1 MCFVFNIA
9 FRILSFIVKF
19 SIKTRLILIPIG
31 YLMES
36 AAEKDFIKAQA
47 GLVPLWYPIADKIVE
62 YLCVIGFFSGIINWI
77 LSKILRRPVHIWKD
91 LFYAITG
98 HSWNLGKLN
107 KGYYSKLKNSYKAPQ
122 GVVIAEKRISPKKY
136 VCIPDSEIAHES
148 IIGGTGSG
156 KTVNILATV
165 LNKKNNYSMLILD
178 GKDGGEIRKKSESAR
193 KKLHQIVKFFDPDN
207 ENTFKF
213 NPYEQ
218 FEYISEEDY
227 TDVADRMAVNMIE
240 KSPQEKNS
248 MWVDNARI
256 LLSGIILYNVILRND
271 FKKTMEFIQL
281 HGVKEQI
288 EIIKSAYNSDNDKFK
303 QAYKK
308 IAFLDGMADETLT
321 GINSNMMSKLSCFSS
336 ERVLNALSGD
346 GEYISPSD
354 LEHNTTI
361 YFNVELAKAQDHW
374 KAEWNLCLNLVFYYF
389 AKRGKELASSGAK
402 PKKILFILDEF
413 VNYGKINKI
422 ENQISLVRSAGV
434 SIMLA
439 FQSVAQ
445 IDNIYGKDVRKII
458 LDNMSYQLILKINDE
473 ETARTYSNMSGT
485 YDKKRMSKSSNDN
498 QNAYGFHQGM
508 GNGINESYEEK
519 NIVKPED
526 FKYLPDKNECIV
538 FMPDGIARLK
548 KVLYYHDI
556 NYKL

>member
-1 MCFVFNIA
+1 MCFFYNIA
-9 FRILSFIVKF
+9 LSILKFIGQIL
-19 SIKTRLILIPIG
+19 IKTRIIYVPIAVFFDQHAEQQLIQ
-31 YLMES
+31 
-36 AAEKDFIKAQA
+36 AQQ
-47 GLVPLWYPIADKIVE
+47 GLVPMGYVIADEVIAW
-62 YLCVIGFFSGIINWI
+62 LCTIAFFSFYINLI
-77 LSKILRRPVHIWKD
+77 LSKLMRRPVHIWKD

-122 GVVIAEKRISPKKY
+122 GVVIAEKRISFKKY
-136 VCIPDSEIAHES
+136 VCIPDNEIAHES

-165 LNKKNNYSMLILD
+165 LNKNNNYSMLILD
-178 GKDGGEIRKKSESAR
+178 GKDGGEIRRKSESAR
-193 KKLHQIVKFFDPDN
+193 KKLNQTVKFFDPDN

-218 FEYISEEDY
+218 FEYVSEEDY
-227 TDVADRMAVNMIE
+227 TDVADRMAVNMID

-248 MWVDNARI
+248 MWIDNARI
-256 LLSGIILYNVILRND
+256 LLSGIILYNIILRND
-271 FKKTMEFIQL
+271 FKMTMEFVQL

-288 EIIKSAYNSDNDKFK
+288 KIIKSAYNSDNDKFK

-308 IAFLDGMADETLT
+308 IAFFDGMADETLT

-336 ERVLNALSGD
+336 ERVLNSLSGN

-361 YFNVELAKAQDHW
+361 YFNVELAKAQDQW
-374 KAEWNLCLNLVFYYF
+374 KAVSKLFLNGFFDYF

-413 VNYGKINKI
+413 VNYGKINRI

-498 QNAYGFHQGM
+498 QNAYGLHQGM
-508 GNGINESYEEK
+508 GNGISESYEEK
-519 NIVKPED
+519 NLVKPEE
-526 FKYLPDKNECIV
+526 FKYLSDKNECIV

-548 KVLYYHDI
+548 KVLYYKDSHY
-556 NYKL
+556 NM

>member
-31 YLMES
+31 YFMES

-47 GLVPLWYPIADKIVE
+47 GLVPPWYPYADKIVE

-91 LFYAITG
+91 LFYKLTG
-98 HSWNLGKLN
+98 HSWSFSKLN
-107 KGYYSKLKNSYKAPQ
+107 KGYYSKLKNSYEIPK
-122 GVVIAEKRISPKKY
+122 GVVIAKKKIAIKKY
-136 VCIPDSEIAHES
+136 VCIPDNEIAHSS

-178 GKDGGEIRKKSESAR
+178 GKDGGEIRKKSENAR
-193 KKLHQIVKFFDPDN
+193 KEIHQTVKFFDPDN
-207 ENTFKF
+207 GNTFKF
-213 NPYEQ
+213 NPFEQ
-218 FEYISEEDY
+218 FEYVSEEDY

-240 KSPQEKNS
+240 KSSQEKNS
-248 MWVDNARI
+248 MWIDNARI
-256 LLSGIILYNVILRND
+256 LLSGIILYNVILKND
-271 FKKTMEFIQL
+271 FKTTMEFIQL
-281 HGVKEQI
+281 HSVN
-288 EIIKSAYNSDNDKFK
+288 EIIDIIKKAYESDNEKFK

-308 IAFLDGMADETLT
+308 IAFFNGMADETLT

-336 ERVLNALSGD
+336 ERVLNSLSGD
-346 GEYISPSD
+346 GNYISPSD
-354 LEHNTTI
+354 LENSTTI
-361 YFNVELAKAQDHW
+361 YFNVELAKAQDQW
-374 KAEWNLCLNLVFYYF
+374 KPLSKLFLNAFFDYF
-389 AKRGKELASSGAK
+389 TNRGKELASNGEK

-413 VNYGKINKI
+413 ANYGKINKI

-445 IDNIYGKDVRKII
+445 IDNIYGKDARKII
-458 LDNMSYQLILKINDE
+458 LDNMSYQLVLKINDD
-473 ETARTYSNMSGT
+473 ETAKAYSSMSGT

-548 KVLYYHDI
+548 KVLYYRDI